1 MAWTLRL
8 SETAKRQL
16 RKLDSSNAQVILRY
30 LNRLVHETSDP
41 RERSSSLR
49 ANLAGLWRYR
59 VGDYRLICSIEAYEL
74 VVLVLQIGHRRD
86 VYK

>member
-16 RKLDSSNAQVILRY
+16 RKLDASNAQTILRY
-30 LNRLVHETSDP
+30 LNRLVLETSDP
-41 RERSSSLR
+41 RDRGSGLR

-59 VGDYRLICSIEAYEL
+59 VGDDRVICSFEDHEL
-74 VVLVLQIGHRRD
+74 VVLVLQIGHRRE

>member
-30 LNRLVHETSDP
+30 LNRLVQETSDP
-41 RERSSSLR
+41 RERGSGLR

-59 VGDYRLICSIEAYEL
+59 VGDYRVICSIEHHEL
-74 VVLVLQIGHRRD
+74 VILVLQIGHRRD
-86 VYK
+86 VYQ